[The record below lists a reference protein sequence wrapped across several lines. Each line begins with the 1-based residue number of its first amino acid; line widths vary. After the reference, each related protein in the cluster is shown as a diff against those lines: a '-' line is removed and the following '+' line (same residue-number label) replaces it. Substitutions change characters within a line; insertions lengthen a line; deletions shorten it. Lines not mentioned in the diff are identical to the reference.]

1 MAAKAMPRSASSRS
15 ALGAT
20 MAALLPPSSRI
31 CAGEARGQ
39 TRRRPRGPWRWSRWL
54 RPAPPGR
61 GRPARPPCR
70 GRRAAGREASRR
82 VGRSGRWRAP
92 NRACT
97 ASAVSGVF
105 SDGFHTTASPQTSA
119 SAAFQAQTATGK
131 LKAEMTPTTPSG
143 CQVSI
148 MRCCGRSVAM
158 VSPCSWRDRPT
169 AKSQMSI
176 ISCTSP
182 RPSETILPAS
192 SVTSRPRSAL
202 AARSSSPSRR
212 TSSPRR
218 GAGTIRQ
225 ARKAAWARSIRAA
238 ASVGETAASSAT
250 ISPVSGERATRP
262 SARPRPAA
270 SRPAG
275 TPQRSRR
282 AAASSETVM
291 SAVLRRRGG

>member
-1 MAAKAMPRSASSRS
+1 MPRSASSRS

-31 CAGEARGQ
+31 CRAKRAARRGATARPMAVEPVAETSA
-39 TRRRPRGPWRWSRWL
+39 TRAWSTST
-54 RPAPPGR
+54 PAESRPPGSR
-61 GRPARPPCR
+61 MARSGGASGPKRAMARP
-70 GRRAAGREASRR
+70 SK
-82 VGRSGRWRAP
+82 
-92 NRACT
+92 ACT

-105 SDGFHTTASPQTSA
+105 SDGFHTTLSPQTSA

-131 LKAEMTPTTPSG
+131 LKAETTPTTPSG

-158 VSPCSWRDRPT
+158 VSPCSWRDSPT

-182 RPSETILPAS
+182 SPSETILPAS
-192 SVTSRPRSAL
+192 SVTSRPRSAR

-218 GAGTIRQ
+218 GAGTTRQ
-225 ARKAAWARSIRAA
+225 ARNAAWARSIRAA

-291 SAVLRRRGG
+291 SAVLRRRRGG